1 MEAMTLAG
9 TGADAVRAVAG
20 EDGRAKA
27 GPSPAALGLDAALGW
42 AASRSLA
49 EAINGGTFARLEAG
63 RADPTEL
70 ATAVGLSVDRLLAQL
85 AALGAQGLL
94 YLEDDGQVILNPQAR
109 DAADAAAA
117 LLAAGVPAAP
127 AAISWPVLDP
137 AIGGWAGALLRPRG
151 RWLVLGGDAGFAEG
165 FARLGGVEV
174 VQIDEAD
181 PAFAAA
187 LADPGQDWPQGLDGV
202 LILRGLGRQ
211 HKSLISAAIEASEEA
226 LGPDGR
232 FACLDLM
239 LDDDYSGPRHAGLWS
254 YAQADLGSEAP
265 PLTLNFLGL
274 RLAEVGFAPPSSADA
289 PDGIHRLVWSLRD

>member
-1 MEAMTLAG
+1 MSMSTFWIGVTGSGMEAMTLAG

-49 EAINGGTFARLEAG
+49 EAINGGTFARLAAG

-109 DAADAAAA
+109 DAAAAAAA

-151 RWLVLGGDAGFAEG
+151 RWLVLVVTPASPRASRDR
-165 FARLGGVEV
+165 ARSRWCGSTRTTRPSPPHWPIRGRTGRKGWTGCWSCVGW
-174 VQIDEAD
+174 
-181 PAFAAA
+181 AASTN
-187 LADPGQDWPQGLDGV
+187 
-202 LILRGLGRQ
+202 R
-211 HKSLISAAIEASEEA
+211 
-226 LGPDGR
+226 
-232 FACLDLM
+232 
-239 LDDDYSGPRHAGLWS
+239 
-254 YAQADLGSEAP
+254 
-265 PLTLNFLGL
+265 
-274 RLAEVGFAPPSSADA
+274 
-289 PDGIHRLVWSLRD
+289 